1 MSYNQ
6 TEIKITDALFL
17 ATVASIPIQ
26 LNKFFFRDYSYVLGL
41 PIDYRALSIYASDI
55 LIIFF
60 LLSFLKENKN
70 HLLEIYKSFKTFII
84 TLLLF
89 NSYLLTSSAFFSVSK
104 EASLIFNLKILL
116 LSAFAVAAAHTFSKK
131 SIQKPF
137 TLTLKISLFW
147 QSALV
152 LAQFLLQKSLNL
164 QFIGE
169 RAFDATT
176 PGIAHSQFF
185 GTQFLRPY
193 GTFPHPNVLAAFLS
207 FGLIIL
213 ARKNNLHLL
222 LPLLAVAVTFSRAAI
237 LVLAGALIATTKKV
251 EYLLLEIFLTAIA
264 AFVLTRQLLES
275 QLSSAAERILLIQG
289 ALDIAFKNP
298 LFGIGSNN
306 FILELSKFDLT
317 SLAETRLLQPVHNV
331 FLLIATENGII
342 GLLLF
347 ATVLFVVARSVNSKT
362 KAILFIALLI
372 YATVDHFTWTL
383 HQGRMLFFLT
393 IAYITSYPQKN

>member
-1 MSYNQ
+1 MSRS
-6 TEIKITDALFL
+6 DFFFL
-17 ATVASIPIQ
+17 VTVASLPIQ
-26 LNKFFFRDYSYVLGL
+26 LNKFFFNEYSYVLGL

-55 LIIFF
+55 LIVIFLIVFF
-60 LLSFLKENKN
+60 LENRLRLNSFAISLAIFNIF
-70 HLLEIYKSFKTFII
+70 LFSSSILFSTSRDASF
-84 TLLLF
+84 
-89 NSYLLTSSAFFSVSK
+89 
-104 EASLIFNLKILL
+104 IFNLKILI
-116 LSAFAVAAAHTFSKK
+116 LSIYSLAAAQTFSKK
-131 SIQKPF
+131 SIQKSF
-137 TLTLKISLFW
+137 LSVLKLSLFW
-147 QSALV
+147 QGILV
-152 LAQFLLQKSLNL
+152 LAQFLLQRSLNL

-176 PGIAHSQFF
+176 PTIAHSQFF

-193 GTFPHPNVLAAFLS
+193 GTFPHPNVTAAFLS
-207 FGLIIL
+207 LSLIIL
-213 ARKNNLHLL
+213 ARKNNLYLL

-237 LVLAGALIATTKKV
+237 LVLIGALIASTKKI
-251 EYLLLEIFLTAIA
+251 EYFLLEIFLTAIA

-275 QLSSAAERILLIQG
+275 QLSSAAERILLIQA
-289 ALDIAFKNP
+289 ALDIALKNP

-347 ATVLFVVARSVNSKT
+347 AAVLFVVAGSVNSKT

-372 YATVDHFTWTL
+372 YATVDHFLWTL

-393 IAYITSYPQKN
+393 IAYITSHPQKN